1 MSLRHRLCAAVFAL
15 ALAFALTPTG
25 AASAATL
32 SRDGWS
38 LQLPRGSQAGF
49 TAVDAN
55 PLYNEQ
61 ERQEF
66 AVSGTHLKPNFY
78 NLPAHLRVDLAPGQ
92 EDRDAFFAAAL
103 YLIPVQPYLS
113 ILSPVENQQDTWTR
127 TEYRALQRW
136 LDGPPDAVRDW
147 PFLPFLDMSPQY
159 TVQRRALA
167 FAGGR
172 GIRVLTQFVPDVGFA
187 QSGQLSY
194 VFQGL
199 TTDGQYY
206 VLLTMPLALSGLA
219 GRDDDTHLGFTLT
232 QLDTDR
238 AADARYEAAIDALL
252 RKRGKEL
259 QPDLARLDALVRSL
273 RWEAK
278 AAAPAAQP

>member
-1 MSLRHRLCAAVFAL
+1 MSAPVRRLRIAYVYDAL
-15 ALAFALTPTG
+15 
-25 AASAATL
+25 
-32 SRDGWS
+32 
-38 LQLPRGSQAGF
+38 
-49 TAVDAN
+49 
-55 PLYNEQ
+55 
-61 ERQEF
+61 
-66 AVSGTHLKPNFY
+66 H
-78 NLPAHLRVDLAPGQ
+78 
-92 EDRDAFFAAAL
+92 
-103 YLIPVQPYLS
+103 PYL
-113 ILSPVENQQDTWTR
+113 LGGGERRYGELACRLAERHDVHYLTWQ
-127 TEYRALQRW
+127 YW
-136 LDGPPDAVRDW
+136 DGPPDAVRDW

-259 QPDLARLDALVRSL
+259 QPDLAGLDALVRSL

>member
-1 MSLRHRLCAAVFAL
+1 MSLRSRLCAAM
-15 ALAFALTPTG
+15 FALTLAGTAG
-25 AASAATL
+25 AGTL
-32 SRDGWS
+32 GRDGWS
-38 LQLPRGSQAGF
+38 LHLPRGSQASF
-49 TAVDAN
+49 TTVDAN

-66 AVSGTHLKPNFY
+66 ATSGTHLKPNFY

-92 EDRDAFFAAAL
+92 ESRDTFFAAAL

-113 ILSPVENQQDTWTR
+113 VLSPVENPQDTWTSQ
-127 TEYRALQRW
+127 EHRALQHW
-136 LDGPPDAVRDW
+136 LAGPPGAVRQW
-147 PFLPFLDMSPQY
+147 PFLPFLDMSPQF
-159 TVQRRALA
+159 TVQRRALE
-167 FAGGR
+167 FGGGR

-206 VLLTMPLALSGLA
+206 VLLTMPLSLSGLA

-238 AADARYEAAIDALL
+238 AASARYEAAIDALL

-259 QPDLARLDALVRSL
+259 QPDLAGLDALVRSL
-273 RWEAK
+273 RWEAT

>member
-1 MSLRHRLCAAVFAL
+1 MSLRQLLLASLLAL
-15 ALAFALTPTG
+15 ALAGTATG
-25 AASAATL
+25 AKL

-38 LQLPRGSQAGF
+38 LQLPRGSQASF
-49 TAVDAN
+49 SAVEAN

-66 AVSGTHLKPNFY
+66 ALNGAHLKPGFY
-78 NLPAHLRVDLAPGQ
+78 NLPAHLRVDLLPRKEEK
-92 EDRDAFFAAAL
+92 EDFFTAAL
-103 YLIPVQPYLS
+103 YLVPVQSYLS
-113 ILSPVENQQDTWTR
+113 ILDP
-127 TEYRALQRW
+127 TEKETDGWIREQHAALQQW
-136 LDGPPDAVRDW
+136 LAGPPDAVRDW

-159 TVQRRALA
+159 TVQRRALE

-199 TTDGQYY
+199 TTDGKYY
-206 VLLTMPLALSGLA
+206 VLLTMPLSLSGLA
-219 GRDDDTHLGFTLT
+219 KREDDSHLGFTLT

-238 AADARYEAAIDALL
+238 AADARYAAAVDALL
-252 RKRGKEL
+252 RKRQKEL
-259 QPDLARLDALVRSL
+259 RPALEELDALVRSL
-273 RWEAK
+273 RWEGK
-278 AAAPAAQP
+278 ASTAAAQP

>member
-1 MSLRHRLCAAVFAL
+1 MFLRHLLRTSLFAFVL
-15 ALAFALTPTG
+15 ALAGT
-25 AASAATL
+25 ATATTI

-49 TAVDAN
+49 TAVEAN

-61 ERQEF
+61 DRREF
-66 AVSGTHLKPNFY
+66 AATGAHLKPDFY
-78 NLPAHLRVDLAPGQ
+78 NLPAHLRVDLAPNQ
-92 EDRDAFFAAAL
+92 DDRNTFFAAAL

-127 TEYRALQRW
+127 KEHSALQRW
-136 LDGPPDAVRDW
+136 LAGPPEAVRDW

-159 TVQRRALA
+159 TVQRRALD
-167 FAGGR
+167 FAGGH

-199 TTDGQYY
+199 TKDGTHY
-206 VLLTMPLALSGLA
+206 VLLTMPLTLSGLA

-238 AADARYEAAIDALL
+238 AADARYAAAIDALL
-252 RKRGKEL
+252 RKRAREL
-259 QPDLARLDALVRSL
+259 QPDLAGLDALVRSL
-273 RWEAK
+273 RWDPK